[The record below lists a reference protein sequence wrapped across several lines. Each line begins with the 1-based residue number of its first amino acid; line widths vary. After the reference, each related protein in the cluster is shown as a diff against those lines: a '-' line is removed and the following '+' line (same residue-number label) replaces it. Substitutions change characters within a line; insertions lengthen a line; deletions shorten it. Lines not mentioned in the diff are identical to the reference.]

1 MFMERITVTDK
12 NYNNCYFID
21 SNGEVQ
27 LKDECFKCDDCK
39 VDDIF
44 YEAICHNKNL
54 CEHG

>member
-21 SNGEVQ
+21 SNGEMQ